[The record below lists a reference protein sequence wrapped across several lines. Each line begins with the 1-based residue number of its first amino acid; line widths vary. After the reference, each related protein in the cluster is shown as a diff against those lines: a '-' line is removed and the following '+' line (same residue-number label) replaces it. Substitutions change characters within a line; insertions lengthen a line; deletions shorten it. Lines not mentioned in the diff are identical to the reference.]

1 MMGQQAPIKENIM
14 TALDNLIYETLAYGL
29 TGTPRRVHSST
40 CESAL
45 KATDDAYVLR
55 RVIPG
60 VRREDVQVSTE
71 GNTLRVTT
79 ASKDAPD
86 FASGYANTS
95 WTYGLGNDA
104 DVAAA
109 DAKHVDGVLTI
120 TIPRIKPK
128 RKVYSIAVN

>member
-1 MMGQQAPIKENIM
+1 M
-14 TALDNLIYETLAYGL
+14 TALDYLFHDLGYTLDKNW
-29 TGTPRRVHSST
+29 PRTSGHTEV
-40 CESAL
+40 SAL

-60 VRREDVQVSTE
+60 IRREDVQVSTE

-79 ASKDAPD
+79 SSKEAPD
-86 FASGYANTS
+86 FAKGYANTS
-95 WTYGLGNDA
+95 WSYGLGSDA

-109 DAKHVDGVLTI
+109 DAKHVDGVLTV
-120 TIPRIKPK
+120 TVPRIKPK